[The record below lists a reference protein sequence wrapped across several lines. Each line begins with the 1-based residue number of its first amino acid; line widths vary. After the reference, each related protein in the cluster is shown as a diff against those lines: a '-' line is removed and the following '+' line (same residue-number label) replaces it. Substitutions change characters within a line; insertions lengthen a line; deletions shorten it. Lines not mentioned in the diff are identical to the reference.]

1 MQVGHKWWRIGFAA
15 LCIAWF
21 VQKLHWSDPDNLWDF
36 TVYYHS
42 VQAWRAGLDP
52 CDVSSL
58 PTALSTA
65 GFKFNYP
72 PVRAAVVQPFSL
84 LPLQQAMLVY
94 LVLKLAA
101 LGWLVWIWS
110 RLLQTSILEPAWMLF
125 LLFAYSSAIF
135 IDFISGSVTTFE
147 QLLLWIGVTALLE
160 ARCWPHVAAVVAAS
174 LLRIALI
181 PLLLACL
188 IAPARRGFGY
198 VAGGVA
204 AFASIL
210 LFTYVV
216 APQLTVGF
224 FQSVPK
230 NFGES
235 AGSTRRWMPLVRDV
249 SALASRVYDVP
260 QTLQFALYV
269 LLAALIVAPTIA
281 MARRVAD
288 TTAVNRHEVTV
299 YLVFLA
305 CARHA
310 AVEELRLHAARRADL
325 YIATRSTRLRR
336 AVPLLLIAC
345 LPVYTWVTRPE
356 NITLVANYSQW
367 LIALGAWGLAIYEL
381 RRGGLLV
388 DAVAPAT
395 VVVLACA
402 RCVRRQPPDDERH
415 RDANPLGPRGAGR
428 SGSLCRAADEPD
440 AARGDGPLQPVAL
453 RHRLGDRAAAAPRWS
468 VFTLVFSRL
477 ANIAVRRAVS
487 ACSPTPVSCPGSSS

>member
-52 CDVSSL
+52 YDVSSL
-58 PTALSTA
+58 PPALSTA

-72 PVRAAVVQPFSL
+72 PYALLLFGPFSL

-160 ARCWPHVAAVVAAS
+160 ARYWPYVAAVVAAS

-235 AGSTRRWMPLVRDV
+235 GRLNPALMPLVRDV

-305 CARHA
+305 YALA
-310 AVEELRLHAARRADL
+310 MPRLKNYGYMLLVAPTF

-367 LIALGAWGLAIYEL
+367 LIALGAWGLYIYEL

-395 VVVLACA
+395 VVVPG
-402 RCVRRQPPDDERH
+402 VRQVRE
-415 RDANPLGPRGAGR
+415 
-428 SGSLCRAADEPD
+428 
-440 AARGDGPLQPVAL
+440 
-453 RHRLGDRAAAAPRWS
+453 AAAAR
-468 VFTLVFSRL
+468 
-477 ANIAVRRAVS
+477 
-487 ACSPTPVSCPGSSS
+487 